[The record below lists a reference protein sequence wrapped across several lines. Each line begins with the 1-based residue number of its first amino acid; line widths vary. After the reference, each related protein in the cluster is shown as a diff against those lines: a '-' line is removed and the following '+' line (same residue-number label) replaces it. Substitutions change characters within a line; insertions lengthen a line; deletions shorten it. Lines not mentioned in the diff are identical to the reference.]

1 MHGPFLFQSN
11 QIYSSY
17 IRSLTLSLF
26 DNFDLGERGF
36 VDKRYG
42 FFIDLATNLHR
53 LAPALLTPAR
63 SESVVRIG
71 LTDRPPGLALVLRTD
86 SKRNKGAEGKEGKNS
101 HTALLFSRLPMPS
114 VTTRDTLFGRIIYM
128 QLVSWVYYTPTFVVL
143 AYKCIV
149 IHRPGPWRSIK
160 PNLFLGGAEGVG
172 QILRS

>member
-1 MHGPFLFQSN
+1 MS
-11 QIYSSY
+11 
-17 IRSLTLSLF
+17 IR
-26 DNFDLGERGF
+26 DMD
-36 VDKRYG
+36 

-86 SKRNKGAEGKEGKNS
+86 SKRNKGQKGKRERKKILTR
-101 HTALLFSRLPMPS
+101 HFLFSRLPMPS

-143 AYKCIV
+143 TYKCIV